1 MDLTN
6 DRLERVFFDA
16 TAEDNKI
23 EVHTPCS
30 YTEYCRE
37 RCGYVTDDTI
47 ENYRI
52 VDSSQK
58 LLRRF
63 ETGSRQVTVEYRES
77 VKDEPPIWLQK
88 TVLMSRDIVYDPKTD
103 KESTVVHGII
113 LFKKTSEFHEKEEKE
128 NERLKI
134 AIEEADSENRA
145 KTEFMNRMSHDI
157 RTPINGIMGMLD
169 IIIKTSG

>member
-1 MDLTN
+1 M
-6 DRLERVFFDA
+6 
-16 TAEDNKI
+16 
-23 EVHTPCS
+23 
-30 YTEYCRE
+30 
-37 RCGYVTDDTI
+37 TDDTI

-77 VKDEPPIWLQK
+77 GKDEPSIWLQK

-113 LFKKTSEFHEKEEKE
+113 LFKNTSEFHEKEEKE

-145 KTEFMNRMSHDI
+145 KTEFMNLYES
-157 RTPINGIMGMLD
+157 
-169 IIIKTSG
+169 